1 MKIISVW
8 GKKGGIGKTTLCL
21 TLASALKARGY
32 KVIVYDA
39 DPQLSAYNIAEAG
52 LLDFDVI
59 KKGDDEQLHIRPDIT
74 LVDLPS
80 GNVDV
85 NLNNSHLILAPC
97 KPSQLDMA
105 YLNHVLESEEE
116 NIDKPVLAVFNEW
129 LPNREEQNKFI
140 KEYDVWPRVKS
151 RSVFERLN
159 ATGEPL
165 FGEAVSGWAGHKDA
179 RADIDKVADEVLKK
193 LELPKVKKAAKEVA

>member
-21 TLASALKARGY
+21 ALASALKARGY

-39 DPQLSAYNIAEAG
+39 DPQLSAYNIAQSG
-52 LLDFDVI
+52 SLDFDVI
-59 KKGDDEQLHIRPDIT
+59 RKGDDEQLHIRPDIT

-97 KPSQLDMA
+97 KPSQIDMA
-105 YLNHVLESEEE
+105 YLNHVLENEEA
-116 NIDKPVLAVFNEW
+116 NLDKPVMPLFNEW
-129 LPNREEQNKFI
+129 LPNREEQNKCI
-140 KEYDVWPRVKS
+140 QEYETWARVKS
-151 RSVFERLN
+151 RSIFERLN
-159 ATGEPL
+159 ATGESL
-165 FGEAVSGWAGHKDA
+165 FGEIASSWAGHKDA
-179 RADIDKVADEVLKK
+179 RADLDKVADEVLER
-193 LELPKVKKAAKEVA
+193 LELPKVKEKSKALA

>member
-21 TLASALKARGY
+21 ALASALKARGY
-32 KVIVYDA
+32 KVIVYDG
-39 DPQLSAYNIAEAG
+39 DPQLSAYNIAQNG

-105 YLNHVLESEEE
+105 YLNHVLDNEEADL
-116 NIDKPVLAVFNEW
+116 DKPVMAVFNEW
-129 LPNREEQNKFI
+129 LPQREEQNKFI
-140 KEYDVWPRVKS
+140 QTYDTWPRVKS

-159 ATGEPL
+159 ATGESL
-165 FGEAVSGWAGHKDA
+165 FGETVSTWAGHKDA
-179 RADIDKVADEVLKK
+179 RADIDKVADEILER
-193 LELPKVKKAAKEVA
+193 LELPKVKKISKAVA

>member
-21 TLASALKARGY
+21 ALASALKARGY

-39 DPQLSAYNIAEAG
+39 DPQLSAYNIAEG
-52 LLDFDVI
+52 GSLDFDVI
-59 KKGDDEQLHIRPDIT
+59 RKGDDEQLNVRPDIT

-85 NLNNSHLILAPC
+85 NLNSSHLILAPC

-116 NIDKPVLAVFNEW
+116 SIDKPVLAVFNEW

-140 KEYDVWPRVKS
+140 EKYDTWPRVKS

-159 ATGEPL
+159 ATGESL
-165 FGEAVSGWAGHKDA
+165 FGEVVSSWAGHKDA
-179 RADIDKVADEVLKK
+179 RADIDKVADEVLEK
-193 LELPKVKKAAKEVA
+193 LELPKVKKLAKDTV